1 MSEYLQHG
9 KFKYIDKVRTKT
21 GKIRYIYN
29 RSSLGSGL
37 VGAINNI
44 SGTGQMASLSQY
56 YPQVLPNSVH
66 LHTNKM
72 IERKRRNKHGRKRAY
87 SKNAK
92 TKNVNSIPRETA
104 NYGKSIVES
113 ILSSKFG
120 VSFRPS
126 NIPKPHKRVR

>member
-37 VGAINNI
+37 AGAINNI
-44 SGTGQMASLSQY
+44 SGTGQMASFSQY

-66 LHTNKM
+66 LHTNKI

-87 SKNAK
+87 SKSAK
-92 TKNVNSIPRETA
+92 TKSINSIPREAA
-104 NYGKSIVES
+104 NHGKRFVERMLG
-113 ILSSKFG
+113 IG
-120 VSFRPS
+120 YRTN
-126 NIPKPHKRVR
+126 NIPKPHKRG

>member
-1 MSEYLQHG
+1 MNGY
-9 KFKYIDKVRTKT
+9 KYIDKVRTKT
-21 GKIRYIYN
+21 GKIRYIYD
-29 RSSLGSGL
+29 RGSFGSGV
-37 VGAINNI
+37 VGAVNNI
-44 SGTGQMASLSQY
+44 SGTGQMASLSPY

-66 LHTNKM
+66 LHTNKI

-87 SKNAK
+87 SKSAK

-126 NIPKPHKRVR
+126 NIPKPHKRG